1 MQYLTDPMARY
12 KSRRRQDADPLREF
26 EVLGYI
32 AAGTYGRVYKAQMRR
47 APRKVVAIKK
57 FKAEKEGDTVQFTG
71 LSQSAYRELGL
82 CRELEHP
89 NIVGLVTSILH
100 EKSIYLVF
108 DYAEHDLLQL
118 IQYHYSMNATPA
130 KASAKASANVAT
142 EALRPGS
149 SSGATSSRNSPCN
162 EPQKRLAT
170 PLVKS
175 VLFQVCQGVA
185 YLHSQWVLHRDL
197 KPANIMINAQGQVK
211 IGDLGLA
218 RIFKDPLQ
226 SLYAGDK
233 VVVTVWYRAPEL
245 LLGAKHYTPAIDLW
259 AIGCIF
265 AEMLSLRP
273 IFKGEEVAVIADK
286 SVSNFQRDQIDKV
299 TKILGTPTAEHWPA
313 LPATPEYRH
322 MSSVRQY
329 KWCLD
334 NWHQHFDS
342 KNPLSLTLLQRFLD
356 YNPDKRISALD
367 AVSHPYFDSSQEPQY
382 DRNNCFM
389 HQPIVYPSRRVA
401 TADVNMSAPP
411 KRANTSTDRT
421 KKRKN

>member
-1 MQYLTDPMARY
+1 MARY
-12 KSRRRQDADPLREF
+12 KSRRRQDIDPLSEF

-32 AAGTYGRVYKAQMRR
+32 AAGTYGRVYKAQTTRT
-47 APRKVVAIKK
+47 PRKLVAIKK
-57 FKAEKEGDTVQFTG
+57 FKSEKEGDAAQFTG
-71 LSQSAYRELGL
+71 LSQSAYRELSL
-82 CRELEHP
+82 CRELEHL

-118 IQYHYSMNATPA
+118 IQYHYSMNT
-130 KASAKASANVAT
+130 ASNANASANTAA
-142 EALRPGS
+142 EDMRPS
-149 SSGATSSRNSPCN
+149 PLTSTRNSYST
-162 EPQKRLAT
+162 EPLRRLAT

-197 KPANIMINAQGQVK
+197 KPANIMINAKGQVK

-245 LLGAKHYTPAIDLW
+245 LLGARHYTPAIDLW

-273 IFKGEEVAVIADK
+273 IFKGEEVATIADK
-286 SVSNFQRDQIDKV
+286 SVSNFQRDQMDKV
-299 TKILGTPTAEHWPA
+299 TKILGTPTVEQWPA

-322 MSSVRQY
+322 MSSLRQY

-334 NWHQHFDS
+334 NWHKHFDPKS
-342 KNPLSLTLLQRFLD
+342 PLSLTLLLRFFD
-356 YNPDKRISALD
+356 YNPDNRISALD
-367 AVSHPYFDSSQEPQY
+367 AMCHPYLDVSQGPQFDKT
-382 DRNNCFM
+382 NCFM
-389 HQPIVYPSRRVA
+389 HQPILYPPRRVA
-401 TADVNMSAPP
+401 TADVDMSAPP
-411 KRANTSTDRT
+411 KRPNNSADRA